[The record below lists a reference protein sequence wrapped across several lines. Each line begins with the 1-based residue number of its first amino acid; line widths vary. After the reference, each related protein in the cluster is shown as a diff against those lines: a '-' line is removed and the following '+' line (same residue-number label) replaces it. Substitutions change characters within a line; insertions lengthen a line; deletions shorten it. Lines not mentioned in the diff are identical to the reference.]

1 VPSAKRPRS
10 STPEASPPKTS
21 IKPVNENPTLRSRSF
36 TYAQALKHVVNLSHS
51 DEFVETIK
59 QMKRKQHDL
68 ETDLHDERNRLKQK
82 WESKR
87 KMDKIL
93 QSLGSECIGD
103 QVLLNY

>member
-1 VPSAKRPRS
+1 M
-10 STPEASPPKTS
+10 
-21 IKPVNENPTLRSRSF
+21 NENPTLRSRSF